1 LGVPLADTFER
12 VRSGLVHILF
22 LNSQNKA
29 VASGS
34 GFLSNGYLI
43 TNNHVFAGPGNTR
56 VWLRKENQTDPA
68 QSAVLSRADFTNR
81 LVTGSDRNSYDFAV
95 LRIPEAIQSSDFQFT
110 LQSPAAKK
118 IGESVALIGFPL
130 EHLNLTCHAGIISS
144 FYASGIAQIVQVD
157 ASVNAGNSGGPLI
170 DPESGNVLGIVTR
183 KGTGLTRLFG
193 ELRQALDGNIQQL
206 RAGSGGISIGGVDPV
221 QAAIVGQ
228 HQMLVVLDEIERQA
242 NVGIG
247 YAMSSDHLLA
257 EPTIQA
263 AIAGK
268 RK

>member
-1 LGVPLADTFER
+1 MPLADTFER

-22 LNSQNKA
+22 LNAQNKA
-29 VASGS
+29 VASGT

-43 TNNHVFAGPGNTR
+43 TNNHVFAGPPNTH
-56 VWLRKENQTDPA
+56 VWLRRENQSDTTG
-68 QSAVLSRADFTNR
+68 SIVLPYADFAKR
-81 LVTGSDRNSYDFAV
+81 LVTGSDRSSYDFAV
-95 LRIPEAIQSSDFQFT
+95 LKIPETIRSNDHQFS
-110 LQSPAAKK
+110 LRSPKTK
-118 IGESVALIGFPL
+118 RIGESVALIGFPL

-144 FYASGIAQIVQVD
+144 FYTSGVAEIVQVD

-170 DPESGNVLGIVTR
+170 DPETGDVLGVVTR
-183 KGTGLTRLFG
+183 KGTGLTRLFN
-193 ELRQALDGNIQQL
+193 ELRQALTNNIQQL
-206 RAGSGGISIGGVDPV
+206 QTGSGGISIGGIDPV

-257 EPTIQA
+257 EPQIQE

-268 RK
+268 SK